1 MTQQYRLASTDA
13 WLSSTGISHHDL
25 LPHTPWIR
33 LSTVNSRPR
42 PGIAPQSLNASSQP
56 LSLPADLCPVQ
67 GVWLRQVLSNS
78 HSFRRPQVS
87 CFRLSLKCFSPDSDN
102 HPAVG
107 IGPLLQFPH
116 LLRGGPVLLTLLF
129 FPLVP
134 STTEFCVGQPT
145 DLFHWSGPPAR
156 LSWHSV
162 CTSVSELCS

>member
-25 LPHTPWIR
+25 LPHIPWIR
-33 LSTVNSRPR
+33 LSTVNSCAH

-56 LSLPADLCPVQ
+56 LRLPGDLCPDQ
-67 GVWLRQVLSNS
+67 GVYGCSKDCLILIHLGGHRSA
-78 HSFRRPQVS
+78 VS
-87 CFRLSLKCFSPDSDN
+87 GSALNVSLLTQTITLLWGLDPCFSP
-102 HPAVG
+102 PPRA
-107 IGPLLQFPH
+107 
-116 LLRGGPVLLTLLF
+116 GPVLLTPLF

-134 STTEFCVGQPT
+134 STTEFCVGWPT

-156 LSWHSV
+156 LSGHSV